1 MGLAGGW
8 FCSVP
13 RAPGTDRAPDT
24 DTLRMENLV
33 VPGGGELDFG
43 CVMATAVPEK
53 LSRLFVNVR
62 QVPQL
67 LAPLSPSTV
76 SSAEQHNEA
85 INVWTHLVAALILLL
100 RFQQLSQ
107 RVDFGQDPHAQP
119 LLIIIVASITY
130 LTFSTLAHLLQA
142 KSEFWHYSFFFM
154 DYVGVAV
161 YQYGSALGHYYYA
174 IEPGWHEKVK
184 GFYMPGAVLLAWM
197 SCAGSCYAKFRYHQS
212 AGLLSRLCQEMP
224 SGLAY
229 MLDISPVVHRIYT
242 APPSERADPALLYHK
257 CQVLFFLIGAFFF
270 SHPYPEKWFPGKC
283 HFFGQSHQIFH
294 VCLVLCTLA
303 QIEAVV
309 LDYESRRHIYSSL
322 HGDLAHNFSAL
333 CLVTVTCSVLTAMCM
348 ARKVQNKLSFKED

>member
-1 MGLAGGW
+1 
-8 FCSVP
+8 
-13 RAPGTDRAPDT
+13 
-24 DTLRMENLV
+24 
-33 VPGGGELDFG
+33 
-43 CVMATAVPEK
+43 MATAVPEK

-76 SSAEQHNEA
+76 SSAEVPKVFWKPYIHAGYRPVHQTWRYYFSTLFQQHNEA
-85 INVWTHLVAALILLL
+85 INVWTHLV
-100 RFQQLSQ
+100 
-107 RVDFGQDPHAQP
+107 DFGQDPHSQP

-174 IEPGWHEKVK
+174 IEPSWHEKVK
-184 GFYMPGAVLLAWM
+184 GFYMPGAVLLAWL

-212 AGLLSRLCQEMP
+212 AHVLGRLCQEMP

-229 MLDISPVVHRIYT
+229 VLDISPVVHRIYT
-242 APPSERADPALLYHK
+242 APPAEHADPALLYHK

-270 SHPYPEKWFPGKC
+270 SHPYPEKLFPGKC

-333 CLVTVTCSVLTAMCM
+333 CLFTVTCSVLTATFM